1 MGPKEPVTFLGV
13 ETSEVPRVLSE
24 QMGLPRGFGVVVDYV
39 VPNGP
44 AAAAGLQASDIIRML
59 NDQQIVD
66 PSQLG
71 KLVRSFAEGTS
82 VDLTLLRKGKEVK
95 VSVKLGKK
103 DVPVGHGPFG
113 FEQEWNFDDLDKMKF
128 DFKAPDMSAVREA
141 VARAKDQAMRARDEA
156 QRAVRGLRIVTTDDG
171 LTKSTRIDL
180 GKATITFSDDQ
191 GELKMESVEGRKM
204 LTAKDAQGKVLY
216 NGPIDTEEERAKLP
230 ANVRQRFEKLERQ
243 ELPKVPA
250 APNPRKLLA
259 LPNRR
264 NRRACS
270 TCAPSAP
277 RLRLTIAAAGSAAR
291 LSCKRS
297 SLQHTCR
304 RVALRSAVDGVA
316 GIKTRTP
323 RCGHFRA
330 RGKAQPLL
338 RVGYGQN
345 ETSTVRKRL
354 ATVALAPTISCAR
367 PAAAHDDARA
377 KTLRASADGR
387 ENAHI
392 ARSVRSLSLP
402 RFCLFCPRKLRLD
415 RRSPDADD
423 RDRVGSLRAHPFGY
437 GARPGRARR
446 RGPNH
451 RAFASGRTSCG
462 SFQPQVDHPVFAS
475 RERVMLGLPG
485 AHFLE
490 SPGHSTNSRRRE

>member
-24 QMGLPRGFGVVVDYV
+24 QMDLPRGFGVVVDYV

-82 VDLTLLRKGKEVK
+82 VELTLLRKGKDVK

-141 VARAKDQAMRARDEA
+141 VARAKDEAMRARDEA
-156 QRAVRGLRIVTTDDG
+156 QRAVRGLRIVTSDDG

-250 APNPRKLLA
+250 APEP
-259 LPNRR
+259 PE
-264 NRRACS
+264 
-270 TCAPSAP
+270 AP
-277 RLRLTIAAAGSAAR
+277 RAPEPQESAR
-291 LSCKRS
+291 L
-297 SLQHTCR
+297 QQ
-304 RVALRSAVDGVA
+304 LRAE
-316 GIKTRTP
+316 
-323 RCGHFRA
+323 RA
-330 RGKAQPLL
+330 
-338 RVGYGQN
+338 
-345 ETSTVRKRL
+345 
-354 ATVALAPTISCAR
+354 ALAPNHRT
-367 PAAAHDDARA
+367 
-377 KTLRASADGR
+377 GW
-387 ENAHI
+387 
-392 ARSVRSLSLP
+392 VRSTFVL
-402 RFCLFCPRKLRLD
+402 
-415 RRSPDADD
+415 
-423 RDRVGSLRAHPFGY
+423 
-437 GARPGRARR
+437 
-446 RGPNH
+446 
-451 RAFASGRTSCG
+451 
-462 SFQPQVDHPVFAS
+462 
-475 RERVMLGLPG
+475 
-485 AHFLE
+485 
-490 SPGHSTNSRRRE
+490 

>member
-1 MGPKEPVTFLGV
+1 MKKQIILTTAMAALFPLAAFAQTPNATASVPPVPAVPPVQPAPPAPPAPPSRGHMHEHDMGPKEPVTFLGV

-82 VDLTLLRKGKEVK
+82 VELTVLRKGKEVK
-95 VSVKLGKK
+95 MSVKLGKK

-204 LTAKDAQGKVLY
+204 LTAKDAQGKVLF
-216 NGPIDTEEERAKLP
+216 NGPIDTEEERAKIP

-250 APNPRKLLA
+250 APEPPEPPR
-259 LPNRR
+259 
-264 NRRACS
+264 
-270 TCAPSAP
+270 APEPQES
-277 RLRLTIAAAGSAAR
+277 AR
-291 LSCKRS
+291 L
-297 SLQHTCR
+297 QHLG
-304 RVALRSAVDGVA
+304 AE
-316 GIKTRTP
+316 
-323 RCGHFRA
+323 RA
-330 RGKAQPLL
+330 
-338 RVGYGQN
+338 
-345 ETSTVRKRL
+345 
-354 ATVALAPTISCAR
+354 ALAPN
-367 PAAAHDDARA
+367 H
-377 KTLRASADGR
+377 
-387 ENAHI
+387 
-392 ARSVRSLSLP
+392 RSGWVRS
-402 RFCLFCPRKLRLD
+402 
-415 RRSPDADD
+415 
-423 RDRVGSLRAHPFGY
+423 
-437 GARPGRARR
+437 
-446 RGPNH
+446 
-451 RAFASGRTSCG
+451 T
-462 SFQPQVDHPVFAS
+462 
-475 RERVMLGLPG
+475 MLL
-485 AHFLE
+485 
-490 SPGHSTNSRRRE
+490 

>member
-1 MGPKEPVTFLGV
+1 MKKQIILTTVVAALFPLAAFAQSPGSTASVPPVPPVPPVQAVPPAPPVPPPRGHMHEHDMGPKEPVTFLGV

-24 QMGLPRGFGVVVDYV
+24 QMDLPRGFGVVVDYV

-141 VARAKDQAMRARDEA
+141 VARAKDEAMRARDEA

-216 NGPIDTEEERAKLP
+216 NGPIDTDEERAKLP

-250 APNPRKLLA
+250 APEPA
-259 LPNRR
+259 E
-264 NRRACS
+264 
-270 TCAPSAP
+270 AP
-277 RLRLTIAAAGSAAR
+277 RAPEPQESAR
-291 LSCKRS
+291 L
-297 SLQHTCR
+297 QH
-304 RVALRSAVDGVA
+304 LRAE
-316 GIKTRTP
+316 
-323 RCGHFRA
+323 RA
-330 RGKAQPLL
+330 
-338 RVGYGQN
+338 
-345 ETSTVRKRL
+345 
-354 ATVALAPTISCAR
+354 ALAPN
-367 PAAAHDDARA
+367 H
-377 KTLRASADGR
+377 
-387 ENAHI
+387 
-392 ARSVRSLSLP
+392 RSGWVRSTFVL
-402 RFCLFCPRKLRLD
+402 
-415 RRSPDADD
+415 
-423 RDRVGSLRAHPFGY
+423 
-437 GARPGRARR
+437 
-446 RGPNH
+446 
-451 RAFASGRTSCG
+451 
-462 SFQPQVDHPVFAS
+462 
-475 RERVMLGLPG
+475 
-485 AHFLE
+485 
-490 SPGHSTNSRRRE
+490 

>member
-1 MGPKEPVTFLGV
+1 MKKQIILTTAMAALFPLAAFAQTPNATASVPPVPAVPPVQPAPPAPPAPPSRGHMHEHDMGPKEPVTFLGV

-82 VDLTLLRKGKEVK
+82 VELTVLRKGKEVK

-204 LTAKDAQGKVLY
+204 LTAKDAQGKVLF
-216 NGPIDTEEERAKLP
+216 NGPIDTEEERAKIP

-250 APNPRKLLA
+250 APEPPEPPR
-259 LPNRR
+259 
-264 NRRACS
+264 
-270 TCAPSAP
+270 APEPQES
-277 RLRLTIAAAGSAAR
+277 AR
-291 LSCKRS
+291 L
-297 SLQHTCR
+297 QHLG
-304 RVALRSAVDGVA
+304 AE
-316 GIKTRTP
+316 
-323 RCGHFRA
+323 RA
-330 RGKAQPLL
+330 
-338 RVGYGQN
+338 
-345 ETSTVRKRL
+345 
-354 ATVALAPTISCAR
+354 ALAPN
-367 PAAAHDDARA
+367 H
-377 KTLRASADGR
+377 
-387 ENAHI
+387 
-392 ARSVRSLSLP
+392 RSGWVRS
-402 RFCLFCPRKLRLD
+402 
-415 RRSPDADD
+415 
-423 RDRVGSLRAHPFGY
+423 
-437 GARPGRARR
+437 
-446 RGPNH
+446 
-451 RAFASGRTSCG
+451 T
-462 SFQPQVDHPVFAS
+462 
-475 RERVMLGLPG
+475 MLL
-485 AHFLE
+485 
-490 SPGHSTNSRRRE
+490 

>member
-1 MGPKEPVTFLGV
+1 MKKQIILTTAVAALCPLAAFAQSPNATASVPPVPAVPPVQAVAPAPPAPPPRGHMHEHDMGPKEPVTFLGV

-24 QMGLPRGFGVVVDYV
+24 QMDLPRGFGVVVDYV

-180 GKATITFSDDQ
+180 GKATVTFSDDQ
-191 GELKMESVEGRKM
+191 GELKMESVDGVKM

-216 NGPIDTEEERAKLP
+216 NGPIDTEEERATLP

-250 APNPRKLLA
+250 APEP
-259 LPNRR
+259 PE
-264 NRRACS
+264 
-270 TCAPSAP
+270 AP
-277 RLRLTIAAAGSAAR
+277 RAPEPQESAR
-291 LSCKRS
+291 L
-297 SLQHTCR
+297 QQ
-304 RVALRSAVDGVA
+304 LRAE
-316 GIKTRTP
+316 
-323 RCGHFRA
+323 RA
-330 RGKAQPLL
+330 
-338 RVGYGQN
+338 
-345 ETSTVRKRL
+345 
-354 ATVALAPTISCAR
+354 ALAPN
-367 PAAAHDDARA
+367 H
-377 KTLRASADGR
+377 
-387 ENAHI
+387 
-392 ARSVRSLSLP
+392 RSGWVRSTFVL
-402 RFCLFCPRKLRLD
+402 
-415 RRSPDADD
+415 
-423 RDRVGSLRAHPFGY
+423 
-437 GARPGRARR
+437 
-446 RGPNH
+446 
-451 RAFASGRTSCG
+451 
-462 SFQPQVDHPVFAS
+462 
-475 RERVMLGLPG
+475 
-485 AHFLE
+485 
-490 SPGHSTNSRRRE
+490 

>member
-1 MGPKEPVTFLGV
+1 MKKQIILTTAMAALFPLAAFAQTPNATASVPPVPAVPPVQPAPPAPPAPPSRGHMHEHDMGP
-13 ETSEVPRVLSE
+13 SEVPRVLSE

-82 VDLTLLRKGKEVK
+82 VELTVLRKGKEVK

-113 FEQEWNFDDLDKMKF
+113 FEQEWNFNDLDKMKF

-204 LTAKDAQGKVLY
+204 LTAKDAQGKVLF
-216 NGPIDTEEERAKLP
+216 NGPIDTEEERAKIP

-250 APNPRKLLA
+250 APEPPEPPR
-259 LPNRR
+259 
-264 NRRACS
+264 
-270 TCAPSAP
+270 APEPQES
-277 RLRLTIAAAGSAAR
+277 AR
-291 LSCKRS
+291 L
-297 SLQHTCR
+297 QD
-304 RVALRSAVDGVA
+304 LRAE
-316 GIKTRTP
+316 
-323 RCGHFRA
+323 RA
-330 RGKAQPLL
+330 
-338 RVGYGQN
+338 
-345 ETSTVRKRL
+345 
-354 ATVALAPTISCAR
+354 ALAPN
-367 PAAAHDDARA
+367 H
-377 KTLRASADGR
+377 
-387 ENAHI
+387 
-392 ARSVRSLSLP
+392 RSGWVRS
-402 RFCLFCPRKLRLD
+402 
-415 RRSPDADD
+415 
-423 RDRVGSLRAHPFGY
+423 
-437 GARPGRARR
+437 
-446 RGPNH
+446 
-451 RAFASGRTSCG
+451 T
-462 SFQPQVDHPVFAS
+462 
-475 RERVMLGLPG
+475 MLL
-485 AHFLE
+485 
-490 SPGHSTNSRRRE
+490 